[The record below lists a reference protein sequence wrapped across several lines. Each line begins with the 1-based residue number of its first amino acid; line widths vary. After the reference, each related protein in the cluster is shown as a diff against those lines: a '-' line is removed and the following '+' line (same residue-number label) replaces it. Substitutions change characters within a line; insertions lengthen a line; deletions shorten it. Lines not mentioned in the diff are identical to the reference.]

1 MDAGVVEKVLLRE
14 AGVWA
19 EVGIGEVSQP
29 LARGFAFRK
38 KQPLQRSF
46 DPDVH
51 RKNLLMAARK
61 KQNAV
66 GDLLANP
73 AQLY

>member
-1 MDAGVVEKVLLRE
+1 MNAGVVKKVLLRE

-19 EVGIGEVSQP
+19 EMGIGEVPQP
-29 LARGFAFRK
+29 LGRGFAFWE
-38 KQPLQRSF
+38 KQPLQRSLN
-46 DPDVH
+46 PDIH

-66 GDLLANP
+66 GDLLANT
-73 AQLY
+73 A